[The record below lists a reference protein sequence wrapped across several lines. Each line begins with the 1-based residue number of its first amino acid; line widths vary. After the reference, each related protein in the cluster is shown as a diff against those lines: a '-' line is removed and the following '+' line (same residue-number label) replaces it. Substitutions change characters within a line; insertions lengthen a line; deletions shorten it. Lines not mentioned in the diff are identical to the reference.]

1 MQVQQVRHGS
11 TMTPAQEIRRG
22 STMASRHS
30 SVVVSQELGAILG
43 KPNALAA
50 DAGAPSG
57 NEAAMLAAGL
67 SSVGRSQAF
76 FPELSLLTKVGF
88 ALNPEQQSPQASS
101 CICGAL

>member
-1 MQVQQVRHGS
+1 
-11 TMTPAQEIRRG
+11 MTPAQELRRG
-22 STMASRHS
+22 STMAARRS

-57 NEAAMLAAGL
+57 DEAAMLAAGL

-88 ALNPEQQSPQASS
+88 ALNFRATISS
-101 CICGAL
+101 GFKLHLWCPVITCQPSSFD